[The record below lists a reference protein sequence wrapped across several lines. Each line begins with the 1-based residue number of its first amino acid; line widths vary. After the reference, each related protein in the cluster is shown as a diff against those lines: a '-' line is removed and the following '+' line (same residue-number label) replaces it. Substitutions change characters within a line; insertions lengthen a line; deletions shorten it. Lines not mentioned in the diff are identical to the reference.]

1 MTKVAIVYHSGFGH
15 TQLQA
20 ESVHAGADGL
30 DGVSA
35 QLFTSAEAT
44 ENIDALDQY
53 DAIIFGSPT
62 YMGSMSADMK
72 GFFEKAAG
80 KWFTQAWKDK
90 VSGVFTNSTSFSGDK
105 LNTQVG
111 MLINAMQQGMV
122 HVSLGL
128 LPAHNNPDSKK
139 TLVGPGENELNRV
152 GGSLGPMATSM
163 EMAPGDGPSKGDLE
177 TARLYGERVA
187 TITQQLLRGRQQ

>member
-15 TQLQA
+15 TQVQA
-20 ESVHAGADGL
+20 EAVHSGAAVL
-30 DGVSA
+30 DGIEA
-35 QLFTSAEAT
+35 RLFTTAEAT
-44 ENIDALDQY
+44 EQIDELDNY

-62 YMGSMSADMK
+62 YMGSMSADLK
-72 GFFEKAAG
+72 AFFEAAAG

-111 MLINAMQQGMV
+111 MLINAMQQGMI

-139 TLVGPGENELNRV
+139 SLVGPGENELNRV

-163 EMAPGDGPSKGDLE
+163 EMDPADGPSKGDLE

-187 TITQQLLRGRQQ
+187 KITQQLIRGRQ

>member
-20 ESVHAGADGL
+20 EAVHAGAAGL
-30 DGVSA
+30 DGVDA
-35 QLFTSAEAT
+35 TLFTTAEAT
-44 ENIDALDQY
+44 ECLDDLDNY

-62 YMGSMSADMK
+62 YMGSMSADIK

-111 MLINAMQQGMV
+111 ILINAMQQGMI

-128 LPAHNNPDSKK
+128 MPAHNNPDSKK

-152 GGSLGPMATSM
+152 GASLGPMATSM

-187 TITQQLLRGRQQ
+187 TITQQLIRGRQ

>member
-20 ESVHAGADGL
+20 EAIHAGAATL
-30 DGVSA
+30 DGVEA
-35 QLFTSAEAT
+35 RLFTSLEAG
-44 ENIDALDQY
+44 DQLDELDHY

-62 YMGSMSADMK
+62 YMGSMSAELK
-72 GFFEKAAG
+72 GFFEKAAA

-111 MLINAMQQGMV
+111 ILINAMQQGMI

-128 LPAHNNPDSKK
+128 LPAHNNPESKK
-139 TLVGPGENELNRV
+139 SLVGPGENELNRV
-152 GGSLGPMATSM
+152 GGSIGPMATSM

-187 TITQQLLRGRQQ
+187 TITQQLIRGRQ